1 MKGLMDFQQ
10 FQMMRNSHGP
20 DNLFYHISIKE
31 VVYMV
36 NNVSKEQ
43 AASARCA
50 DLYDFLVKYHDSKF
64 KHEGDSIRPK
74 DNHSIS
80 IKKGYHGY
88 KDFSTGETG
97 NSIDFLMNH
106 MGFDF
111 ISAVQALSDISTLT
125 PTPAYHADVQQ
136 DSIGIVPPEFPEPA
150 DGMYKNL
157 FAYLRS
163 RGISTGTIQMLV
175 GQKIMYQEKS
185 KNNIVFINKERDFA
199 EVRGTYTFGK
209 PFHGVVTNSRH
220 NGFWWF
226 RTSKAALKGYIC
238 ESAIDA
244 ISLYELHRIH
254 GNKEEAYY
262 ISIAGVAKHP
272 AIDRLK
278 NSKLHIILAVDND
291 AAGQNCRNKNSDL
304 EYIIPVHK
312 DWNEDLQSLK
322 NNNVAIG

>member
-1 MKGLMDFQQ
+1 MG
-10 FQMMRNSHGP
+10 
-20 DNLFYHISIKE
+20 
-31 VVYMV
+31 
-36 NNVSKEQ
+36 NNVSKKLT
-43 AASARCA
+43 AYARHA
-50 DLYDFLVKYHDSKF
+50 DLYAFLVKYHNSDF
-64 KHEGDSIRPK
+64 TNEGDSIRLK
-74 DNHSIS
+74 SNHSIS
-80 IKKGYHGY
+80 IKKGYTGY
-88 KDFSTGETG
+88 KDFATGETG
-97 NSIDFLMNH
+97 NSIDFLKNY
-106 MGFDF
+106 MGYNFVD
-111 ISAVQALSDISTLT
+111 AVQALSDV
-125 PTPAYHADVQQ
+125 PASATAQLVDIQQ
-136 DSIGIVPPEFPEPA
+136 DGIRNVPLEFPKPV

-157 FAYLRS
+157 FAYLKS
-163 RGISTGTIQMLV
+163 RGISFETIQMLV

-185 KNNIVFINKERDFA
+185 KNNIIFINKERDFA

-291 AAGQNCRNKNSDL
+291 AAGQN
-304 EYIIPVHK
+304 
-312 DWNEDLQSLK
+312 LQEQK
-322 NNNVAIG
+322 F